1 MPPHYQRLL
10 IATFNFFNKSK
21 TTNIIILHENHR
33 IIKKHE
39 VITNALKKYFTDLS
53 KTVKLKK
60 LSPAQN
66 KEPPEHLLKNLNHP
80 NLSTNCRS
88 ILMAK
93 KMLFTSNLAR

>member
-10 IATFNFFNKSK
+10 IATFNFFNKSE

-53 KTVKLKK
+53 KTVKSEK

-66 KEPPEHLLKNLNHP
+66 NLNHP